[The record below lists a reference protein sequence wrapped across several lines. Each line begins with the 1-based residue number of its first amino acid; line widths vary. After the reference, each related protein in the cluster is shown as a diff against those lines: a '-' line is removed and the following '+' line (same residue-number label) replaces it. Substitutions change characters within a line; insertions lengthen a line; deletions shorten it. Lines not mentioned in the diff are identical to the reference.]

1 VKKESVVKILQNVDI
16 CVPIGPVMHRLKDVW
31 RFTNLSDE
39 HLRRFAHHE
48 NWEVVLFI
56 RVLGFNVI
64 KNRGESVLVSQVDD
78 SFVTVSWHVDTID
91 LSQNFK
97 NLFIRVKV

>member
-1 VKKESVVKILQNVDI
+1 MKEESVVKILQNVDI

-56 RVLGFNVI
+56 RVLGFDVI
-64 KNRGESVLVSQVDD
+64 KNRGESVLISQVDD

-91 LSQNFK
+91 LSQNFE